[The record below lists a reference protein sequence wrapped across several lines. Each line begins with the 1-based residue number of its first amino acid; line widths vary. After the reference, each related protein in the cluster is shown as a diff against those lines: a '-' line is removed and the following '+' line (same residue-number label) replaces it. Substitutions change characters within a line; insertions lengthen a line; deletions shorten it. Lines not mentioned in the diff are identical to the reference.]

1 MHKLTKE
8 QCAKRV
14 AILLIIALLMVCL
27 AIICSTPSSAQN
39 VKRQGNTFIEQVDS
53 AQTKTLKGKVYET
66 DYIYIDRQGHAYTIY
81 LSSNGNAFINKVS
94 EKSGRKYRK
103 YLPQVTKMIQNQSK

>member
-39 VKRQGNTFIEQVDS
+39 VKRQGNTFIEQADTT
-53 AQTKTLKGKVYET
+53 QTKTLKGKVYET
-66 DYIYIDRQGHAYTIY
+66 DYIYIDRQGHAYTIF

-103 YLPQVTKMIQNQSK
+103 YLPQVTKMIHDR

>member
-1 MHKLTKE
+1 MDYRARGILTAFVLSICIWGLFFGCVSKL
-8 QCAKRV
+8 
-14 AILLIIALLMVCL
+14 
-27 AIICSTPSSAQN
+27 SAQN
-39 VKRQGNTFIEQVDS
+39 VKRQGNTFIEQADT

-66 DYIYIDRQGHAYTIY
+66 DYLYVDRNGKAYNIY

-103 YLPQVTKMIQNQSK
+103 YLPQVTKMLQKDEKSN

>member
-27 AIICSTPSSAQN
+27 AIICSTSSSAQN

-103 YLPQVTKMIQNQSK
+103 YLPQVTKMIQNQGK